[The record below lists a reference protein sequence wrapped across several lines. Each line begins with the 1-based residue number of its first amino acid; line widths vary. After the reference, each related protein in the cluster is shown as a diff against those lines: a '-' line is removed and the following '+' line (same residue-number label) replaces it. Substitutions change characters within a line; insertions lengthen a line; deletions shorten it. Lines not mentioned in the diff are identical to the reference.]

1 MFGIASFVIR
11 SEVGTK
17 FIQES
22 FPVIKPFWR
31 LIGKSGNTGFKPF
44 LSNIP
49 KVG

>member
-1 MFGIASFVIR
+1 MFGIANFI
-11 SEVGTK
+11 EVGTE

-31 LIGKSGNTGFKPF
+31 FIGKSGDTGFKPF
-44 LSNIP
+44 LSNIL